1 MDFKADVR
9 FFLLLAAGVVAAAW
23 GFANAGAVDELTKT
37 GTNGYISMVRGLE
50 PPQYSGAGIAGG
62 AGNFSPAATTG
73 YGGAPSY
80 YPGA

>member
-1 MDFKADVR
+1 
-9 FFLLLAAGVVAAAW
+9 
-23 GFANAGAVDELTKT
+23 
-37 GTNGYISMVRGLE
+37 MVRGLE
-50 PPQYSGAGIAGG
+50 PPQGAGGIAGG

>member
-1 MDFKADVR
+1 
-9 FFLLLAAGVVAAAW
+9 
-23 GFANAGAVDELTKT
+23 
-37 GTNGYISMVRGLE
+37 MVRGLE
-50 PPQYSGAGIAGG
+50 PPQPASGGIAGG

>member
-1 MDFKADVR
+1 MNLNWDIR
-9 FFLLLAAGVVAAAW
+9 TLLLLGVGVVAGSWALY
-23 GFANAGAVDELTKT
+23 NAGAVAQLTQT
-37 GTNGYISMVRGLE
+37 GTNGYVSMVRGLE
-50 PPQYSGAGIAGG
+50 APQPGGGIAGG